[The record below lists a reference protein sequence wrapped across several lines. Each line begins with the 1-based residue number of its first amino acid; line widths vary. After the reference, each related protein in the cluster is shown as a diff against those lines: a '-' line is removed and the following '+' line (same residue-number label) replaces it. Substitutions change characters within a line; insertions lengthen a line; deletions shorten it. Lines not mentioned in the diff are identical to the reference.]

1 MWFVIHLL
9 NGMHPQDVEKKPFLP
24 RQELKQR
31 WQARDP
37 AGMWRF
43 FCRKTIILGTQLYFL
58 GTIVETMVLNG
69 SQWFLYTIWL
79 FNIAMEN
86 HNFS

>member
-43 FCRKTIILGTQLYFL
+43 FFAGKPSSWEHSSIFWGL
-58 GTIVETMVLNG
+58 
-69 SQWFLYTIWL
+69 
-79 FNIAMEN
+79 
-86 HNFS
+86 

>member
-43 FCRKTIILGTQLYFL
+43 FLPENHHPGNTALFSGDYS
-58 GTIVETMVLNG
+58 GNYG
-69 SQWFLYTIWL
+69 SQWFSMVLIYHLVI
-79 FNIAMEN
+79 
-86 HNFS
+86 